1 MRRKIDIQE
10 MDMFYKKRICIV
22 LFAVSFI
29 FLLSSTYSMKI
40 CLKDKQADDRNIQ
53 IEKRIMIY
61 DTDNKQISEIDPF
74 SGTAPGLNLWLM
86 RFDYEKSSN
95 QYAYLT
101 YNSSVKEYSLKVRGA
116 GSSKQ
121 DTYAIK
127 GNRSIE
133 GFKWVN
139 DKEIFISFREKAD
152 GNNEILR
159 NYRFLLPEGKML
171 ETGFFRYDRLIGS
184 LGYKDEKQA
193 IYYEYEKFIY
203 FQEERKPFKSQ
214 LITEGINPNLSPD
227 GKYLAYQKV
236 ISKKE
241 ESPHNQQND
250 MEHYGL
256 YLKELKNKNKP
267 DKCISDP
274 ANVYFL
280 SMKWSPDG
288 RYLLISYPDKKLM
301 VFDVNENKYID
312 LGNLIEVTNIEDA
325 YWADGQNLIIQERT
339 NNKVFFMKYPWS
351 ASMFCLKWLTGKP
364 EKAYRYAN
372 KKNLAVPYRIYQI
385 NIPKKEK
392 KNILNLDQSLDRD
405 YSIRNV
411 FL

>member
-1 MRRKIDIQE
+1 
-10 MDMFYKKRICIV
+10 MFYKTRTCRV
-22 LFAVSFI
+22 LFAISFI
-29 FLLSSTYSMKI
+29 FLLSSTYSMNI
-40 CLKDKQADDRNIQ
+40 CLKEKQADDRNIQ

-61 DTDNKQISEIDPF
+61 DTDNKRFSEIDPF
-74 SGTAPGLNLWLM
+74 SNAAPGMDLWLM

-95 QYAYLT
+95 KYAYLT
-101 YNSSVKEYSLKVRGA
+101 YNSSVKEYSLKIWKS
-116 GSSKQ
+116 GSGKQ
-121 DTYAIK
+121 DTYVIK

-171 ETGFFRYDRLIGS
+171 ETGSYRYDRLIGS
-184 LGYKDEKQA
+184 LGYKDETQA
-193 IYYEYEKFIY
+193 IYYEYEKNIY
-203 FQEERKPFKSQ
+203 LQEERKPFKSQ
-214 LITEGINPNLSPD
+214 LITEGINPCLSPD

-250 MEHYGL
+250 LEHYGL
-256 YLKELKNKNKP
+256 YLKDLKNKNKP

-280 SMKWSPDG
+280 PMKWSPDG

-312 LGNLIEVTNIEDA
+312 LGDLIKSTDTDDA
-325 YWADGQNLIIQERT
+325 YWVDGQNLVIQEKASG
-339 NNKVFFMKYPWS
+339 KVLFKKNPWS
-351 ASMFCLKWLTGKP
+351 ASIFFLKWLTGKP

-392 KNILNLDQSLDRD
+392 KNILNLDQSLDIE
-405 YSIRNV
+405 YSIMNV